1 MGRITTVCYEYKLVE
16 ECAGSASRLDN
27 SSQRWI
33 AMKTTARLINVMPW
47 EALRV
52 ACNVCR
58 AAATCVGRG
67 QKFSGKTGFTGFG
80 KGPGRKDLG
89 KDT

>member
-27 SSQRWI
+27 SSQRWR
-33 AMKTTARLINVMPW
+33 AMKTAARLINVMPW

-52 ACNVCR
+52 VCNVCR
-58 AAATCVGRG
+58 GRG
-67 QKFSGKTGFTGFG
+67 GAARLEQNGFYAI
-80 KGPGRKDLG
+80 PGVL
-89 KDT
+89 